1 MRKGIKRSPQ
11 ISFIPLAIIV
21 GLLLVF
27 AGKTVAATMKD
38 NRVLGKVIYLAKGE
52 DGGGDDNGS
61 SGKGSSGNS
70 ESSGSSNSGSSD
82 GSNSGSGPS
91 SSGSSTRQAT
101 PSQRP
106 ERIEPTEAPETEVET
121 ENEVEDEA
129 ESEAEN
135 EEATPSSRIETKPEE
150 TRTEVRLSETER
162 IRTRTKDGRTR
173 IDITSGGIKTRL
185 EIRDDRVVVKAEQED
200 GTEVELA
207 DDTLLK
213 IEERLDKSNIKIAT
227 ASADSFLLQRGNTG
241 AITQFPL
248 SIDLATNTLSVNT
261 PAGTRNVAVLPDQAV
276 QNLIAANI
284 VNRLGG
290 SAVVDQFQAGNLSSI
305 AQLITLGQQNNIPV
319 YEINGISDQKLLGF
333 IPVAISRNVT
343 ISAETGQVLATQ
355 GPFFSRILDVL
366 SF

>member
-200 GTEVELA
+200 GTEVELEN
-207 DDTLLK
+207 DTLFK
-213 IEERLDKSNIKIAT
+213 IDDRLAKDNIKVAT
-227 ASADSFLLQRGNTG
+227 AGAEQFLLQKGTTG
-241 AITQFPL
+241 AVTDFPV
-248 SIDLATNTLSVNT
+248 SVDLATNTVFINT
-261 PAGTRNVAVLPDQAV
+261 PSGQRTITVLPEQAI
-276 QNLIAANI
+276 QNLIA
-284 VNRLGG
+284 
-290 SAVVDQFQAGNLSSI
+290 
-305 AQLITLGQQNNIPV
+305 V
-319 YEINGISDQKLLGF
+319 YEINGISNQKLLGF
-333 IPVAISRNVT
+333 IPVLIQKEVT
-343 ISAETGQVLATQ
+343 VSAETGNALSINESLSA
-355 GPFFSRILDVL
+355 RILDAI